1 MKSPKIR
8 FKEFQNEWNLTTLGE
23 VGEIVGGGTPDTSN
37 LKFWGDDIVWVTPTE
52 IKNKYIFGSQRKI
65 SKLGLEN
72 SSAKLLEKNTIL
84 ITSRATIGEIAITKV
99 KCATNQGFQSL
110 KLKKEHNYEF
120 FYYALLLCKNKMLT
134 VANGSTFVE
143 ISASQMKNLKTK
155 IPTDL
160 KEQNAIGEFFRKMDG
175 ILDLENSRFKKLEN
189 FKKTMLDKLFVKDG
203 ADEPQIRLG
212 SFKGEWNS
220 RILGDIGET
229 YCGLSGKNKDDFGH
243 GNAKFVPYI
252 NIFQNSIV
260 NLAKLEK
267 IEIDKRQNSVK
278 NGDIF
283 FTTSSETPQEVAMSS
298 VYLGNEENIYLN
310 SFCFGFRPKEFLNSY
325 FLAYFFRSHYF
336 RDKVISLAQGI
347 SRYNISKNKMM
358 ELKIRIPNDI
368 KEQEKI
374 GEFFRKMD
382 GILEFSQ
389 KKITKLE
396 NIKKYLLNKMFV

>member
-160 KEQNAIGEFFRKMDG
+160 KEQNAIGEFFRKIDG
-175 ILDLENSRFKKLEN
+175 ILDLENSRFKKLKN

-220 RILGDIGET
+220 RILGDIFKERAERSAVGELLSVSILKGVT
-229 YCGLSGKNKDDFGH
+229 KFNELNRWDKSSQDKSNYKVVKKGDIAYNSMRMWQGASGLSKYDGIVSPAYTILEPCENTNSLFFSYMFKKDEMLY
-243 GNAKFVPYI
+243 KFRIKSQGLTSDTWNLKYT
-252 NIFQNSIV
+252 NLKSI
-260 NLAKLEK
+260 
-267 IEIDKRQNSVK
+267 
-278 NGDIF
+278 
-283 FTTSSETPQEVAMSS
+283 EV
-298 VYLGNEENIYLN
+298 
-310 SFCFGFRPKEFLNSY
+310 
-325 FLAYFFRSHYF
+325 
-336 RDKVISLAQGI
+336 
-347 SRYNISKNKMM
+347 
-358 ELKIRIPNDI
+358 RIPSDI
-368 KEQEKI
+368 KEQEAI
-374 GEFFRKMD
+374 GEFFRKID

>member
-220 RILGDIGET
+220 RILGDIFKERAERSAVGELLSVSILKGVT
-229 YCGLSGKNKDDFGH
+229 KFNELNRWDKSSQDKSNYKVVKKGDIAYNSMRMWQGASGLSKYDGIVSPAYTILEPCENTNSLFFSYMFKKDEMLY
-243 GNAKFVPYI
+243 KFRIKSQGLTSDTWNLKYT
-252 NIFQNSIV
+252 NLKSI
-260 NLAKLEK
+260 
-267 IEIDKRQNSVK
+267 
-278 NGDIF
+278 
-283 FTTSSETPQEVAMSS
+283 EV
-298 VYLGNEENIYLN
+298 
-310 SFCFGFRPKEFLNSY
+310 
-325 FLAYFFRSHYF
+325 
-336 RDKVISLAQGI
+336 
-347 SRYNISKNKMM
+347 
-358 ELKIRIPNDI
+358 RIPNDI
-368 KEQEKI
+368 KEQEAI
-374 GEFFRKMD
+374 GEFFRKID

-396 NIKKYLLNKMFV
+396 NIKKYLLNKMFM